1 MSELK
6 ATPGPWSIYNM
17 VHAETGN
24 RMTPEE
30 IGEYVANA
38 VRARPECDDFLFI
51 SALVDG
57 VPKDVCHVGNGEAG
71 PYNAV
76 LMAASHDLYDS
87 LKALL
92 DALDDNGSCQY
103 EALREEGRDALAKSR
118 GES

>member
-17 VHAETGN
+17 VNAETGK

-57 VPKDVCHVGNGEAG
+57 EPRDVCHIGNGEQG
-71 PYNAV
+71 PYNAL
-76 LMAASHDLYDS
+76 LMAASRDMYE
-87 LKALL
+87 LL
-92 DALDDNGSCQY
+92 DTFPGFASSIGDKAAWAQRVI
-103 EALREEGRDALAKSR
+103 EVKRKAR
-118 GES
+118 GEA

>member
-24 RMTPEE
+24 RMTPE
-30 IGEYVANA
+30 A
-38 VRARPECDDFLFI
+38 
-51 SALVDG
+51 
-57 VPKDVCHVGNGEAG
+57 
-71 PYNAV
+71 
-76 LMAASHDLYDS
+76 YDS

-92 DALDDNGSCQY
+92 DALDDKGSCQY